1 MDDVEDLI
9 VDLRNVEERL
19 RDLAYER
26 LRAAVEGD
34 EQAKADEKKLLQA
47 GLAEIEEV
55 AALGKHKVGSL
66 QCPRNKR

>member
-26 LRAAVEGD
+26 LRAAVED
-34 EQAKADEKKLLQA
+34 DD
-47 GLAEIEEV
+47 AERRPTRRSCSRP
-55 AALGKHKVGSL
+55 AAPSNGRRRARRRPDVD
-66 QCPRNKR
+66 